1 MKDYL
6 RPLFW
11 TALILLVWAS
21 CSFYLGD
28 RLRNAAWLKKQNEQL
43 QAATNQLTAEQAR
56 GDALTTALLASQTQ
70 IDQLSQ
76 EAHRGIKTETTGRAC
91 LGSGALRVLNSAPGL
106 RTELAP
112 ASGAVATGGAPAPAA
127 DDAGSPRTDTSDGG
141 DEFATDT
148 QVGDWA
154 IDAGAQY
161 EVCRTRLDK
170 LIDWHGAP

>member
-6 RPLFW
+6 RPPFW

-21 CSFYLGD
+21 CGFYLGD

-43 QAATNQLTAEQAR
+43 QAATTQLTAEQAR

-91 LGSGALRVLNSAPGL
+91 LGSGALRVLNRAPGL

-112 ASGAVATGGAPAPAA
+112 ASGIVATGGAAAPAA
-127 DDAGSPRTDTSDGG
+127 DDAGSAASDGG

>member
-1 MKDYL
+1 MKNYL

-21 CSFYLGD
+21 CGFYLGD
-28 RLRNAAWLKKQNEQL
+28 RLRNAAWLKKQNEQM

-127 DDAGSPRTDTSDGG
+127 DDAGSAASDGG
-141 DEFATDT
+141 GEFATDT